1 MNVKNNYLDVLCTFN
16 TGRFK
21 KTKTAV
27 LLWIKSFVYKETLEM
42 NYHLNK
48 VDSCENST
56 HRLEHIVR

>member
-1 MNVKNNYLDVLCTFN
+1 MKYAHLIQAVS
-16 TGRFK
+16 K